1 MELSGRRALVTGAG
15 IGIGREVAL
24 ELARQG
30 ADVVLSYHASG
41 DGAHSAVK
49 EIQGI
54 GRRARALQADLSQI
68 EACFALVEGA
78 VAFLGGLDILV
89 NNAGR
94 TDTTPFQDVTPELFD
109 RLFATNMRS
118 QFFIAQRA
126 LPYLEAGKGAIIN
139 MTSVHALASMP
150 SHTVYEATKGAIATW
165 TRGLAVELA
174 PMHIR
179 VNAVAPGAI
188 EVPRYYD
195 RRTILGRNGRQ
206 GSVGEVGR
214 PRYRPH
220 VRVSGLGPGC
230 LHHWSHIC
238 GRRRPRGADVALCL
252 GRMAGASPGLFVR
265 TWELLYNSS
274 QSGLPLAERYP
285 FLLRQRCPCPVS
297 ASRHDRRSCSLRRA
311 PCTGEQPM
319 IVLKFGGT
327 SVGTGERMANV
338 ARIVARTAQQTGS
351 TPVVVV
357 SAMSGVTEASAT
369 PPAQQPAATGAPTD

>member
-68 EACFALVEGA
+68 DACFALVESS
-78 VAFLGGLDILV
+78 VEFLGGLDILV

-195 RRTILGRNGRQ
+195 RKDYSSDEMGAK
-206 GSVGEVGR
+206 VPWGEVGR
-214 PRYRPH
+214 PLDIAHMCAFLASDRAAYITGATF
-220 VRVSGLGPGC
+220 VVDGGL
-230 LHHWSHIC
+230 
-238 GRRRPRGADVALCL
+238 AA
-252 GRMAGASPGLFVR
+252 RMSLFV
-265 TWELLYNSS
+265 
-274 QSGLPLAERYP
+274 
-285 FLLRQRCPCPVS
+285 
-297 ASRHDRRSCSLRRA
+297 
-311 PCTGEQPM
+311 
-319 IVLKFGGT
+319 
-327 SVGTGERMANV
+327 
-338 ARIVARTAQQTGS
+338 
-351 TPVVVV
+351 
-357 SAMSGVTEASAT
+357 
-369 PPAQQPAATGAPTD
+369 